1 MTLSTDMTAPEQQT
15 GKPQIDELAD
25 RQLRY
30 EQRYFDCL
38 NEIFT
43 RLEDISKQNE
53 CSALHVS
60 RVEELTALK
69 ETISALKLA
78 HQADCNTLNMSRM
91 EELAA
96 LTEIIRLRNLG
107 IEQLQEEL
115 ATFAE
120 TISALKLAHQADCNA
135 LRVSRMEEL
144 AAFTET
150 IRLRNLGIEQ
160 LQEELSQQSFLMV
173 NAQAELT
180 YLRSR
185 HPKERA
191 RRVIERFGF
200 LITTLLPISWL
211 RRGKRIMIKQLKFM
225 N

>member
-1 MTLSTDMTAPEQQT
+1 MTAPEQQT

-43 RLEDISKQNE
+43 RLEGISEQNE
-53 CSALHVS
+53 CNALHVS
-60 RVEELTALK
+60 RA
-69 ETISALKLA
+69 
-78 HQADCNTLNMSRM
+78 

-96 LTEIIRLRNLG
+96 LTE
-107 IEQLQEEL
+107 
-115 ATFAE
+115 
-120 TISALKLAHQADCNA
+120 TINALKLVHQAECNA
-135 LRVSRMEEL
+135 LNLSRVEEL
-144 AAFTET
+144 AALTET

-173 NAQAELT
+173 NAQAELA
-180 YLRSR
+180 YLLSR
-185 HPKERA
+185 HPKARA
-191 RRVIERFGF
+191 KRVIERFGF
-200 LITTLLPISWL
+200 LITSLLPISWL
-211 RRGKRIMIKQLKFM
+211 RRGRRILMSQLKFM